1 MWLVWLAILI
11 LLILIF
17 FIPSREA
24 LTSQELYDVQDII
37 NNSEM
42 SVNDKVKAL
51 YGENATVSISDI
63 SIINILKDTSTDSE
77 TKINNLKLYFVNLV
91 NLRNN
96 DSLYSSVTNKITS
109 DKFFLLNDIINNPD
123 FDDTEK
129 MIQIKSLGI
138 KENTF
143 IDVFNNSSISDDV
156 KIYGGDNYSGVTISS
171 LINEVLL

>member
-143 IDVFNNSSISDDV
+143 IDVFNN
-156 KIYGGDNYSGVTISS
+156 
-171 LINEVLL
+171 